1 MLSANVGFSSF
12 DQDSSLN
19 KRASG
24 TGQLFAMN
32 HLISQSSLNQACN
45 HKYISNKRK
54 YRFKM
59 RKNLIEKEQYFI
71 STVIIQIVFQCFSLI
86 KKLVQDFN
94 QNLTTQY

>member
-1 MLSANVGFSSF
+1 
-12 DQDSSLN
+12 
-19 KRASG
+19 
-24 TGQLFAMN
+24 
-32 HLISQSSLNQACN
+32 
-45 HKYISNKRK
+45 
-54 YRFKM
+54 M